1 MSTLTFTLRHAPST
15 QALDLSALV
24 PSKLASLSPGAIEK
38 IHLGGGAD
46 SPRVGDVFT
55 VSGSAGGASVVIS
68 GGSALLDYV
77 GAELDQGDITVEG
90 PVGAYAGRGM
100 KGGRITIAGD
110 AGAYLAS
117 TAKGGLIHVKG
128 AAGDFLG
135 GTRPGDR
142 FGLLGATVVVEGN
155 VGERAGERMRRGL
168 VVTRGTFGPAAGS
181 RMVGGTLWTEAGFGP
196 RPGPLLRRGTLIGPK
211 VDELLPTFSDCG
223 RIDPVIL
230 RILSRYV
237 AEALGPLAPKPLP
250 GLVRK
255 WAGDRATI
263 GKGEIL
269 LTT

>member
-1 MSTLTFTLRHAPST
+1 MSTLTFTLRAAPST

-24 PSKLASLSPGAIEK
+24 PSKLAGLSLSEIEK
-38 IHLGGGAD
+38 IRLGAAED
-46 SPRVGDVFT
+46 APSAGDVFV
-55 VSGSAGGASVVIS
+55 VSGAPGAALAIS
-68 GGSALLDYV
+68 GGSALFDYV
-77 GAELDQGDITVEG
+77 GAGLDAGDITVEG
-90 PVGAYAGRGM
+90 AVGAYAGRGM
-100 KGGRITIAGD
+100 KGGRLTIAGD

-128 AAGDFLG
+128 SAGSFLG
-135 GTRPGDR
+135 STRPGDR
-142 FGLLGATVVVEGN
+142 FGMLGGTVVVEGH
-155 VGERAGERMRRGL
+155 VGERAGERMRRGI
-168 VVTRGTFGPAAGS
+168 VIARGTFGPAAGA
-181 RMVGGTLWTEAGFGP
+181 RMVGGTLWTETGFGA

-237 AEALGPLAPKPLP
+237 AETLGPLAPKALP
-250 GLVRK
+250 GSVRK